1 MDLAN
6 LSDFGRAKYQSF
18 VVSMFFGL
26 REGMVHALSEM
37 ALEGSDADAAFAD
50 RLARM
55 LEPSIAARIY
65 RRTG

>member
-6 LSDFGRAKYQSF
+6 LSDFGRAKYQAF

-26 REGMVHALSEM
+26 REGMVQALSEM
-37 ALEGSDADAAFAD
+37 ALEGSDTDAAFAD

-55 LEPSIAARIY
+55 LGPSLAARIY
-65 RRTG
+65 RSTR

>member
-1 MDLAN
+1 MDLVN
-6 LSDFGRAKYQSF
+6 LSEFGRVKYQAF

-55 LEPSIAARIY
+55 LEPSLATRVY